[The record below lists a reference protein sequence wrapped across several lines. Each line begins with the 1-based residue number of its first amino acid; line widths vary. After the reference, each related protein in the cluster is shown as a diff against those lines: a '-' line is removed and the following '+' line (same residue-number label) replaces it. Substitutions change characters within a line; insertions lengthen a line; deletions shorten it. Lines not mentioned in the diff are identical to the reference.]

1 MKRVRFSKD
10 SPSIRR
16 RSILITPQEREKY
29 WHSKKDFAENLKDTK
44 QTLRA
49 LRRVNGNVG
58 ELDANRFCTRGLEK
72 YWSMPL
78 KLQTRASQITV
89 IRVVLEEQR
98 LQCAL
103 GIKDPIGLCEKATPW
118 SDWARQRAQE
128 QALHDQEHVR
138 LQQSQQ
144 QQQQQQHA
152 ITTTTE
158 VESNHHPQ
166 EVVSHSNNNNNNI
179 SATITATAS
188 CATQQQQQPTME
200 KQSDPLVQE
209 KPPSPGG
216 GTVSGNWTHHSPLAA
231 FSVLDR

>member
-144 QQQQQQHA
+144 QQQQQHA